1 MRALRITGLVIFL
14 LSSIAF
20 VGFKQYKAY
29 NKDNVGP
36 EINYPSDSISVSVDA
51 SEQDLSQEVTAFDKV
66 EGDVTASIII
76 EKISKFTSP
85 GKRTI
90 TYAAFDSSNNIAK
103 RERELV
109 YTDYISPRYSLSQP
123 LIFNVQDVDIL
134 KNMTVSDC
142 IDGDLT
148 NNIKY
153 DEQDYTFGNFE
164 GIYDIKLQ
172 VTNSAGDTAYL
183 PVEVEFRYPS
193 YEKSEFIPKILLKEY
208 LVYCKIGETF
218 DAWSYLDKVLVGHEE
233 HTVQSGLTNG
243 GRMMSNSNILLDSN
257 VDMRQAG
264 VYQVKYSM
272 TTDDGY
278 TGITKLIVVVEE

>member
-20 VGFKQYKAY
+20 LGFKQYKAY
-29 NKDNVGP
+29 SKDNEGP
-36 EINYPSDSISVSVDA
+36 EITYQSDSISVSVNA
-51 SEQDLSQEVTAFDKV
+51 SEQDLLQEVTAFDKV
-66 EGDVTASIII
+66 EGDVTASIMI

-90 TYAAFDSSNNIAK
+90 TYAAFDSSNNITK

-123 LIFNVQDVDIL
+123 LIFNVGDVDIL
-134 KNMTVSDC
+134 KNLTVSDC

-148 NNIKY
+148 SNIKY
-153 DEQDYTFGNFE
+153 DEQDYTFGDFE
-164 GIYDIKLQ
+164 GIYEMKLQ

-208 LVYCKIGETF
+208 LVYCKIGEAF
-218 DAWSYLDKVLVGHEE
+218 NAWSYLDKVLVDQEG
-233 HTVQSGLTNG
+233 HTVQSSLTNG
-243 GRMMSNSNILLDSN
+243 GRMISKGDISLDSN

-272 TTDDGY
+272 TTEDGY
-278 TGITKLIVVVEE
+278 TGTTKLIVVVEE